1 MSPRL
6 QFWAILVLGI
16 LGLVV
21 FRELGATN
29 YAIGVLT
36 RCMILAIVAIGLN
49 ILIGQA
55 GLLSLGQAA
64 LYGLGS
70 YVAAWLALRAGVS
83 FIPAVA
89 AGIVSASLMGAA
101 LAYPSVRVRGVY
113 LAVITI
119 AFGLIFQNILVEW
132 VPVTGG
138 TLGLTGIPRGEV
150 FGVRLTRQIFFWVVA
165 GCLAFAFV
173 VQYTLTYS
181 RYGRAMRSTAQS
193 ENAANALG
201 IDVANTRMF
210 AFVVSASLAGLAG
223 GLYTFLNL
231 FVNYETFTFFQSISF
246 LLMVIFGGVGTL
258 LGPLVGAGILT
269 YIPEV
274 FQDFKEWQV
283 FAYGAMLA
291 AVMFL
296 MPNGLV
302 GSAGT
307 ALQWLRSTARSRD
320 AKPWPTA
327 AALPQNVV
335 TGSVAPGTLV
345 AEVKGFTISFGGLTA
360 VNDASL
366 VVRAGEVHGLIGPN
380 GAGKSSLLNL
390 MSGFY
395 RPEAGTMTFLGRPT
409 DGLKSSD
416 LARLGLARTFQ
427 NTELFGDMTALENVL
442 AGCHSHYLSTLA
454 ETMLRLPRFI
464 SEERARTAEA
474 RQLLEF
480 VGLTD
485 YADEFA
491 RNLPFGHQRRLE
503 IARALAL
510 RPKLLLL
517 DEPAA
522 GLTHGEIE
530 QLKELVRVLTAGG
543 IAVVLVEHHV
553 DMVMSLSNE
562 VTVLD
567 YGQVIASGAPAK
579 VQDDPKVIEA
589 YFGSGGGMQT
599 REARG
604 EPTASAAG
612 AP

>member
-6 QFWAILVLGI
+6 QFWLILVLGFV
-16 LGLVV
+16 GLYV
-21 FRELGATN
+21 FRELGPTN

-36 RCMILAIVAIGLN
+36 RCMILAIVAVGLN

-55 GLLSLGQAA
+55 GLVSLGQAA

-70 YVAAWLALRAGVS
+70 YVAAWLALRAGWS
-83 FIPAVA
+83 FIPAMC
-89 AGIVSASLMGAA
+89 AGIIAASLMGAA

-119 AFGLIFQNILVEW
+119 AFGLVFQNILIEW

-150 FGVRLTRQIFFWVVA
+150 FGVRLTRQIYFWVVA
-165 GCLAFAFV
+165 GCLALAFI
-173 VQYTLTYS
+173 VQYTLIYS
-181 RYGRAMRSTAQS
+181 RYGRAMRATAQS
-193 ENAANALG
+193 ENASSALG
-201 IDVANTRMF
+201 INVANTRMF
-210 AFVVSASLAGLAG
+210 AFVVSAALAGLAG

-258 LGPLVGAGILT
+258 TGPLIGAAILT
-269 YIPEV
+269 YVPEF
-274 FQDFKEWQV
+274 FQGFREWQT

-296 MPNGLV
+296 MPQGIV
-302 GSAGT
+302 GSIRAGFT
-307 ALQWLRSTARSRD
+307 WLTSRQRTRD
-320 AKPWPTA
+320 AKPWPNA
-327 AALPQNVV
+327 SALPD
-335 TGSVAPGTLV
+335 GLGAADGMPAGLV
-345 AEVKGFTISFGGLTA
+345 AEVKGYTIQFGGLIA
-360 VNDASL
+360 VNDASM
-366 VVRAGEVHGLIGPN
+366 VVKAGEVHGLMGPN

-395 RPEAGTMTFLGRPT
+395 QPTAGSMNFRGEPT
-409 DGLKSSD
+409 DRLRSSD
-416 LARLGLARTFQ
+416 LARRGLARTFQ
-427 NTELFGDMTALENVL
+427 NTELFGDMTVLENVL
-442 AGCHSHYLSTLA
+442 VGFHTHYKATVV
-454 ETMLRLPRFI
+454 ETILRLPRFVR
-464 SEERARTAEA
+464 EEAALNTEA
-474 RQLLEF
+474 QQLLEL

-485 YADEFA
+485 YADELA
-491 RNLPFGHQRRLE
+491 KNLPFGHQRRLE

-522 GLTHGEIE
+522 GLTHAEIE
-530 QLKELVRVLTAGG
+530 QLKALVRVLTARGL
-543 IAVVLVEHHV
+543 AVVLVEHHV
-553 DMVMSLSNE
+553 DMVMDLSNN

-567 YGQVIASGAPAK
+567 YGQVIACGEPAE

-589 YFGSGGGMQT
+589 YFGSGGAMQ
-599 REARG
+599 
-604 EPTASAAG
+604 PAAG
-612 AP
+612 NVQPEKVGDVS